1 MRSTRA
7 HLPADRRRT
16 RLARTAAAAFAATA
30 LLACGDSTG
39 PGAGDAIT
47 TLPRDLS
54 AAEVAIV
61 SRSGGFG
68 LDLMARVA
76 ATDDRPNIVLSP
88 LSASMALGMTM
99 NGTAGTTL
107 DGMRTALGFEGFTQ
121 GEINA
126 GYRDLIDLLTGLD
139 PSVTFGIGNA
149 VWANEDF
156 PFHQSFFDTVTTA
169 FDATVEAADF
179 AAPSTL
185 DAING
190 WVDDATEGLIPALLT
205 ELDPD
210 LKMILLNAI
219 YLDASW
225 TESFDPADTRS
236 ASFRRADGSDVTVDL
251 MTRTEVELPYAAT
264 NDYVAVELPYGGGAF
279 VMLVVV
285 PHESLD
291 VRTVVQDFDAAAWD
305 ALVADLAPL
314 TLDLVSLPKFT
325 VAHDAFLNPVLA
337 DMGMAEAFTA
347 DADFTNLSPEGDRL
361 CVDFVRQKTFIEVDE
376 LGTKAAAATAV
387 GVGPDSFLGVETNR
401 PFFFAIR
408 ERLSGTL
415 LFTGIIGDPTLEDAG
430 PQEGEGMCN

>member
-7 HLPADRRRT
+7 PALFHRRPLRA
-16 RLARTAAAAFAATA
+16 ARAAAGALAAA
-30 LLACGDSTG
+30 LLLACGDSTG
-39 PGAGDAIT
+39 PGDGDAIT
-47 TLPRDLS
+47 TLPRELS
-54 AAEVAIV
+54 AAEVEIV

-76 ATDDRPNIVLSP
+76 ATDERDNLVLSP
-88 LSASMALGMTM
+88 LSASMALGMTL
-99 NGTAGTTL
+99 NGTAGTTF
-107 DGMRTALGFEGFTQ
+107 DGMRTALGFDGLSQ
-121 GEINA
+121 SEIND
-126 GYRDLIDLLTGLD
+126 GYRDLIDLLTDLD
-139 PSVTFGIGNA
+139 PAVTFGIGNA
-149 VWANEDF
+149 VWANEEF
-156 PFHQSFFDTVTTA
+156 PFHASFFDTVTAA
-169 FDATVEAADF
+169 FDAAVETADF

-190 WVDDATEGLIPALLT
+190 WVDDATEGFIPVLLS

-236 ASFRRADGSDVTVDL
+236 SSFRRADGSDVTVDL

-264 NDYVAVELPYGGGAF
+264 NEYVAVELPYGGGAF
-279 VMLVVV
+279 AMLVLV
-285 PHESLD
+285 PHSSLD
-291 VRTVVQDFDAAAWD
+291 VRTVIQGFDAAAWN
-305 ALVADLAPL
+305 ALVADLDPL

-347 DADFTNLSPEGDRL
+347 DADFTNLSPEGDHL
-361 CVDFVRQKTFIEVDE
+361 CIDFVRQKTFIEVDE

-387 GVGPDSFLGVETNR
+387 GIGPDSFLGVEANR

-430 PQEGEGMCN
+430 PQEGEGMCH